1 MKAPGAVLYTIKA
14 VQKKQNKTRKQKR
27 SAPEAT
33 QMLEGR
39 TEKKNMELHCM
50 QCVD

>member
-1 MKAPGAVLYTIKA
+1 LKAPGAVLYTIK
-14 VQKKQNKTRKQKR
+14 QYKRNINKTRKQKR

-39 TEKKNMELHCM
+39 KEKNMKLHCM
-50 QCVD
+50 QCVN